1 MEDTNIRRCTHIAVR
16 YAAALH
22 DGLVIAAM
30 HLTHVKQ
37 QVAVGNGG
45 NDHAEGTPGYAH
57 TLRVNVVVDVRRT
70 EERVVVDLQ
79 TVEFLQTFHQILVDL
94 GRVGLGED
102 VTEVTDVVIDPVSLD
117 TVVVLDAL
125 QKTVSGL

>member
-1 MEDTNIRRCTHIAVR
+1 MEDANIRRCAHIAVR
-16 YAAALH
+16 YATSLH

-37 QVAVGNGG
+37 QVAIGNGR

-79 TVEFLQTFHQILVDL
+79 TVEFLQTFHQILVNL

-117 TVVVLDAL
+117 TVVVLDAF